1 MAPTR
6 CGHKHHSER
15 GALRVALTS
24 SGRTLASND
33 GRGPSSEEV
42 PNYRA

>member
-1 MAPTR
+1 MAPAR
-6 CGHKHHSER
+6 SGRKHHSER

-33 GRGPSSEEV
+33 GSGPSSAEV